1 MALADVIESK
11 IKLPREKFC
20 TVPVLIESM
29 NEEDKKAFLDHLAK
43 GTPTITLTAALRSE
57 GYKMG
62 DEKLNK
68 HRRGLCECQK

>member
-11 IKLPREKFC
+11 IKPLKEKFC

-29 NEEDKKAFLDHLAK
+29 PDEDRKAFLSHLAK

-62 DEKLNK
+62 EEKLNK
-68 HRRGLCECQK
+68 HRRGLCECLK

>member
-11 IKLPREKFC
+11 IKPPREKFC

-29 NEEDKKAFLDHLAK
+29 PDEDRKAFLTHLAK